1 MCIRDSII
9 DFDPKSKHLLVMT
22 DVDAPNYRLVS
33 VDPSHPEKEAWKNII
48 PAKDMLL
55 ESVSIGGGKLFAHYL
70 KDVTTR
76 VMRYDMDGTNETVI
90 ELPGL
95 GTAGGFG
102 GKRGDTCLLYTSPSP
117 RDRTRSR
124 MPSSA

>member
-1 MCIRDSII
+1 
-9 DFDPKSKHLLVMT
+9 MT

-33 VDPSHPEKEAWKNII
+33 VDPAHPEKDAWKNII

-55 ESVSIGGGKLFAHYL
+55 ESVNIGGGKLFAHYL

-76 VMRYDMDGTNETVI
+76 VMRYDMDGTNETAI
-90 ELPGL
+90 DLPGL

-102 GKRGDTCLLYTSPSP
+102 GKRGDTYSFYSYTSFTTLA
-117 RDRTRSR
+117 RRTSMIMRRVKAKCISGLNLNSIR
-124 MPSSA
+124 ISS